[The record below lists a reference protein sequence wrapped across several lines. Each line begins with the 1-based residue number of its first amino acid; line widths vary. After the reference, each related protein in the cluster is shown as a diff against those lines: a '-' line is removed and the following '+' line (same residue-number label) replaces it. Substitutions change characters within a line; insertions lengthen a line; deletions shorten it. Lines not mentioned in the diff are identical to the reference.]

1 MKRHV
6 AATLL
11 GVLAFIII
19 DSHVDWVRHDQG
31 ALLEVSGQPFDPK
44 GWAAEHWRQLRND
57 CRAVRAEP
65 TNSGTALQVLQAIQQ
80 HSPPDSMEA
89 QLLQLQVQADWAIA
103 EVAFKTL
110 NPSLVVL
117 RLMNGQWQIQDS
129 AIWSGSAAPWQVAD
143 FVRRYLRQQAPDL
156 PQPLLNCVPIQEDRY
171 NLAGGLAGKK
181 QGSWL

>member
-11 GVLAFIII
+11 AVLGLIII

-31 ALLEVSGQPFDPK
+31 TLLEVSGQAFDPK
-44 GWAAEHWRQLRND
+44 GWAAEHWRQLHND

-65 TNSGTALQVLQAIQQ
+65 LDSGTAMQVLQTIQQ
-80 HSPPDSMEA
+80 HSPPDSVEA
-89 QLLQLQVQADWAIA
+89 TLLQLQVQAGWAIA
-103 EVAFKTL
+103 EVEFKTL

-117 RLMNGQWQIQDS
+117 RQTKGQWQIQDS
-129 AIWSGSAAPWQVAD
+129 AIWSGSAAPWHVAD

-156 PQPLLNCVPIQEDRY
+156 PQALLNCVPIQEDRY
-171 NLAGGLAGKK
+171 NMAG
-181 QGSWL
+181 WLNSQLNGPWL